1 MIIVFCKELINKNL
15 QIIKRNLCVNFL
27 NKDYV
32 AKDKIVSFHMKL
44 KILIH
49 RWYKISRKK
58 FALIFK
64 KRDNAIEVLIVNF
77 FT

>member
-32 AKDKIVSFHMKL
+32 TKDKIVSFLMKL

-49 RWYKISRKK
+49 RWYKISRTK

-64 KRDNAIEVLIVNF
+64 IRDNAIEVSIVNF

>member
-32 AKDKIVSFHMKL
+32 AKDKIVSFLMKL

-49 RWYKISRKK
+49 RWYKISRTK

-64 KRDNAIEVLIVNF
+64 IRDNAIEVSIVNF

>member
-32 AKDKIVSFHMKL
+32 TKDKIVSFLMKL

-49 RWYKISRKK
+49 RWYKISRTK

-64 KRDNAIEVLIVNF
+64 IRDKAIEVSLVNF

>member
-32 AKDKIVSFHMKL
+32 TKDKIVSFLMKL

-49 RWYKISRKK
+49 RWYKIRRTK

-64 KRDNAIEVLIVNF
+64 IRDNAIEVSIVNF